1 MFQFKRNR
9 KISRD
14 EFAKRSKK
22 RFNFLQMGGH
32 EKKKNLDPEAI
43 LMASGALNGKLPPK
57 K

>member
-32 EKKKNLDPEAI
+32 EKKKHPNPEAL
-43 LMASGALNGKLPPK
+43 LMASAAINGKLPPK